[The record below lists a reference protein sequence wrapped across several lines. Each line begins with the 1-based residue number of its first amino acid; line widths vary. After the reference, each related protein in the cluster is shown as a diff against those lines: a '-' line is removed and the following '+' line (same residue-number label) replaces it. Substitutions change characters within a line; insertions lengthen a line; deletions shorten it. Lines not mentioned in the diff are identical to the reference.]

1 MTAALELKDD
11 EGNPA
16 DVVTKALSTLQESVD
31 GRLKLIETKSGDA
44 TKLRADFEKRM
55 DGLEAKMNRPAND
68 NKLET
73 KSGTFERKAFTS
85 FLKSGREAMGAD
97 EIKSLIT
104 SDDPRGGFLAPP
116 ELSTE
121 MLRLLTQFSPVRA
134 AARVGQTAS
143 PSVILNIRTG
153 ITGALWEGET
163 ETAAESDPLFGQVEI
178 PMYGLRTY
186 TDISVQ
192 LLEDAVQNV
201 EAELSDALAQDFGK
215 KEGTAFIL
223 GTGVKQPRGI
233 LVHPDVSY
241 VANGSTTALLVG
253 GLIDLFHAVP
263 PAYRSNGAWML
274 NSTSVAAVRKLTTA
288 QGAPLW
294 VDSLA
299 AGNPATIL
307 GRPVIEAVDMPAIGA
322 SSFPILFGDFNQAYR
337 IYDRVSLSFLRDPFT
352 QATNGLV
359 RFHAR
364 RRVGGDVVKAEAIK
378 KLQMVVS

>member
-1 MTAALELKDD
+1 
-11 EGNPA
+11 
-16 DVVTKALSTLQESVD
+16 
-31 GRLKLIETKSGDA
+31 
-44 TKLRADFEKRM
+44 
-55 DGLEAKMNRPAND
+55 
-68 NKLET
+68 
-73 KSGTFERKAFTS
+73 
-85 FLKSGREAMGAD
+85 MGAD